1 MVCVGRPAAPGIVG
15 GVPYE
20 VSTPVF
26 EGPFDLLLHLIT
38 RQQVDLYEVS
48 LSAIVDAYLAH
59 VTAMGD
65 LDLDVATEFLL
76 IAATLIE
83 LKSSRLLP
91 NVTDADL
98 DEELALWE
106 ERDLLLARLLECKT
120 FKDAARALDRLA
132 GAADLSR
139 PRVAGMEERFLSLVP
154 DVLAGVSPEHLRTA
168 LLRALTP
175 KPPPPRVDLSHVN
188 LIKASVR
195 DTVDEL
201 LTSLPA
207 AGPTTFRRLTA
218 GIEERIEV
226 IVHFL
231 ALLELYKD
239 GLVELEQSGAFGE
252 MRVSWIGPVGALA
265 AAASVAATAAVV
277 SMASAAVTSADEAGS
292 GTR

>member
-1 MVCVGRPAAPGIVG
+1 M
-15 GVPYE
+15 PYE

-59 VTAMGD
+59 VETMED

-91 NVTDADL
+91 NVGDGDL

-132 GAADLSR
+132 DAAELSR

-154 DVLAGVSPEHLRTA
+154 DVLAGVTPEHLRTA

-175 KPPPPRVDLSHVN
+175 KPPPPGVDLSHVN
-188 LIKASVR
+188 LVKASVR

-201 LTSLPA
+201 ASSLHVT
-207 AGPTTFRRLTA
+207 GPTTFRRLTA
-218 GIEERIEV
+218 GIDERIQV

-239 GLVELEQSGAFGE
+239 GLVDLEQAAAFGE
-252 MRVSWIGPVGALA
+252 MRVTWVGPVGALA
-265 AAASVAATAAVV
+265 SSATRAAVAAI
-277 SMASAAVTSADEAGS
+277 SSAEEGE
-292 GTR
+292 G